1 MADTPTVSRIPWLVL
16 VSASIGLAILL
27 SLGTWQVKRLAW
39 KEGLL
44 ATIHERMTSEPKPL
58 VDVAAMEKAGD
69 DIDYLAVTAT
79 GRFLH
84 AHEQF
89 FFATHKGA
97 TGWFVYTPL
106 ELTDGSGV
114 VFVNRGFVPY
124 DDKDPATRAQGQ
136 VEGEVTVTGL
146 ARTAIA
152 EKPSFLVP
160 ENDPA
165 KDIYYW
171 KDLSAMTV
179 QAGFTADTPVAHLF
193 IDADATPNP
202 GGWPVGGVTLV
213 DLPNNHL
220 QYAITWY
227 GLAVALFAV
236 TAVFVRRRYLSGN
249 A

>member
-1 MADTPTVSRIPWLVL
+1 MSDTAEAPRIPWLVL
-16 VSASIGLAILL
+16 ILAGIALVILL

-44 ATIHERMTSEPKPL
+44 ATIHERMTSAPKPL
-58 VDVAAMEKAGD
+58 ADVAAMEMAGS

-84 AHEQF
+84 EHEQF

-106 ELTDGSGV
+106 DLDDGSGI

-124 DDKDPATRAQGQ
+124 DDKDPARRPQGQ

-160 ENDPA
+160 ENDPQNGV
-165 KDIYYW
+165 YYW
-171 KDLSAMTV
+171 KDLSAMSE
-179 QAGFTADTPVAHLF
+179 QAGFGTDTPVMHLF

-202 GGWPVGGVTLV
+202 GGWPMGGVTLV
-213 DLPNNHL
+213 DLPNSHL

-227 GLAVALFAV
+227 GLALALFAV
-236 TAVFVRRRYLSGN
+236 TAVFVRRRYR
-249 A
+249 ADA